1 MSTIVSCLFLEVYA
15 QDTVRLNLVLWANE
29 GGDKVTQEELRAT
42 NNPNTVLNS
51 VWNGVSISLFGA
63 RNEIVSFNLVI
74 EAPQSTVTGIDV
86 AVSSLIEPNGN
97 SISSR
102 SASGNEVFN
111 FADRNI
117 ELFYVKYLKIEGL
130 SILAYDGYYYDERHV
145 PERLRRPYDLN
156 TGEGTGGWVDR
167 SDHDKFYPDIA
178 VPLELN
184 SPFDILAGQSQC
196 IWGDIYIPKRV
207 SSGNYT
213 GKVTVTKDG
222 AIYREIPIILSVS
235 NFALPDT
242 PSAKT
247 MMFFDLE
254 NLGDRYLGEKYPDQG
269 TELYN
274 KLVSVANL
282 HFQLAHRHKI
292 SLFDN
297 PIPVDQMSEA
307 WLSRL
312 NGELFTSAKGY
323 DGVGV
328 GVGNNIYVIGAYGG
342 WPWEGQDK
350 SEMWKNT
357 DAWVNWFNNQNF
369 ATPTEYFLYL
379 IDESE
384 DYPQI
389 EQWAQW
395 IENNPGSG
403 RELKSFATI
412 DLPTATAETPSLD
425 IPCSGAGL
433 GIIDLWNNAL
443 AYQKTKPGG
452 AFYMYNGQRPA
463 SGSFATDDDG
473 IALRLLAWGQY
484 KMEIDRWFYW
494 DSTYYD
500 NYQGYLG
507 QTNVFKNAQTF
518 GQYDQPDSVRGKNGN
533 NYMNGDGVM
542 FYPGTDTRF
551 PEDSYDVMGP
561 FASLRL
567 KYWRRGIQ
575 DVDYLALAAKI
586 NPTNT
591 NQIMERMVPKFLWEY
606 DVEEP
611 TDPTYLH
618 TDISWSTNPNVWE
631 ETRRELTAIIEGT
644 EYVSTDPIPTDST
657 PTKPKSPE
665 STASSLTIIEIAVII
680 VIPVAVISGLFAF
693 RTLRK
698 RKKPRP

>member
-1 MSTIVSCLFLEVYA
+1 M
-15 QDTVRLNLVLWANE
+15 
-29 GGDKVTQEELRAT
+29 K
-42 NNPNTVLNS
+42 
-51 VWNGVSISLFGA
+51 
-63 RNEIVSFNLVI
+63 
-74 EAPQSTVTGIDV
+74 
-86 AVSSLIEPNGN
+86 
-97 SISSR
+97 
-102 SASGNEVFN
+102 
-111 FADRNI
+111 
-117 ELFYVKYLKIEGL
+117 
-130 SILAYDGYYYDERHV
+130 
-145 PERLRRPYDLN
+145 
-156 TGEGTGGWVDR
+156 
-167 SDHDKFYPDIA
+167 
-178 VPLELN
+178 
-184 SPFDILAGQSQC
+184 
-196 IWGDIYIPKRV
+196 
-207 SSGNYT
+207 
-213 GKVTVTKDG
+213 
-222 AIYREIPIILSVS
+222 
-235 NFALPDT
+235 
-242 PSAKT
+242 
-247 MMFFDLE
+247 
-254 NLGDRYLGEKYPDQG
+254 LGFR
-269 TELYN
+269 
-274 KLVSVANL
+274 
-282 HFQLAHRHKI
+282 
-292 SLFDN
+292 
-297 PIPVDQMSEA
+297 
-307 WLSRL
+307 RL

-433 GIIDLWNNAL
+433 GITDLWNNAL

-575 DVDYLALAAKI
+575 DVDYLTLAAKI

-606 DVEEP
+606 GVEEP

-644 EYVSTDPIPTDST
+644 EYVPTDPIPTDST

-680 VIPVAVISGLFAF
+680 AIPVAVISGLFAF